1 MTLGIKKGRCRIC
14 EKEKKTEWHHIIS
27 QHHAKKTG
35 QDHLIYNPN
44 NVVEL
49 CKKCHNQTTASK
61 CRYRFKI
68 EKEINLDQ
76 PGTVK
81 SPMVGTVYLASSPD
95 AKPFIT
101 VGQNVKEG
109 DQLFIIEAMKTMNP
123 VKSPYAGKVKEIIV
137 SNEMS
142 VEFDEA
148 LVIIDIS

>member
-1 MTLGIKKGRCRIC
+1 MGRISIDKSLIKDLSELLDENNLSEITIQQGRQSIKVARN
-14 EKEKKTEWHHIIS
+14 IS
-27 QHHAKKTG
+27 SGATIVSQPK
-35 QDHLIYNPN
+35 
-44 NVVEL
+44 V
-49 CKKCHNQTTASK
+49 NQK
-61 CRYRFKI
+61 DNKI

-123 VKSPYAGKVKEIIV
+123 VRSPYAGKVKEIIV

>member
-1 MTLGIKKGRCRIC
+1 MGRISIDKSLIKDISELLDENNLSEITITQGRQSVKVARNITSGGSIVTHSDVMQ
-14 EKEKKTEWHHIIS
+14 K
-27 QHHAKKTG
+27 
-35 QDHLIYNPN
+35 N
-44 NVVEL
+44 N
-49 CKKCHNQTTASK
+49 
-61 CRYRFKI
+61 KI
-68 EKEINLDQ
+68 DNEINKDQ

-101 VGQNVKEG
+101 VGQTVKEG

-142 VEFDEA
+142 IEFDEA

>member
-1 MTLGIKKGRCRIC
+1 MGRISIDKSLIKDLTELLEENNLSEITIQQGRQSVKVARNI
-14 EKEKKTEWHHIIS
+14 TSGAAIVS
-27 QHHAKKTG
+27 Q
-35 QDHLIYNPN
+35 PN
-44 NVVEL
+44 VTQKN
-49 CKKCHNQTTASK
+49 S
-61 CRYRFKI
+61 KI

>member
-1 MTLGIKKGRCRIC
+1 MGRISIDKSLIKDLTELLEENNLSEITIQQGRQSVKVARN
-14 EKEKKTEWHHIIS
+14 IS
-27 QHHAKKTG
+27 SDATIVSQ
-35 QDHLIYNPN
+35 PN
-44 NVVEL
+44 VTQKN
-49 CKKCHNQTTASK
+49 N
-61 CRYRFKI
+61 KI

>member
-1 MTLGIKKGRCRIC
+1 MGRISIDKSLIKDLTELLEENNLSEITIQQGRQSVKVARNITSGATIVSQPNVTQ
-14 EKEKKTEWHHIIS
+14 KKS
-27 QHHAKKTG
+27 
-35 QDHLIYNPN
+35 
-44 NVVEL
+44 
-49 CKKCHNQTTASK
+49 
-61 CRYRFKI
+61 KI
-68 EKEINLDQ
+68 EKEINDQ

>member
-1 MTLGIKKGRCRIC
+1 MGRISLDKSLIKDLTELLEENNLSEITIQQGRQSVKVARNI
-14 EKEKKTEWHHIIS
+14 TSGTTIV
-27 QHHAKKTG
+27 G
-35 QDHLIYNPN
+35 QPN
-44 NVVEL
+44 ITQKN
-49 CKKCHNQTTASK
+49 N
-61 CRYRFKI
+61 KI
-68 EKEINLDQ
+68 EKEIKLDQ

>member
-1 MTLGIKKGRCRIC
+1 MGRISIDKSLIKDLTELLEENNLSEITIQQGRQSVKVARN
-14 EKEKKTEWHHIIS
+14 IS
-27 QHHAKKTG
+27 SDATIVSQ
-35 QDHLIYNPN
+35 PN
-44 NVVEL
+44 VTQKN
-49 CKKCHNQTTASK
+49 N
-61 CRYRFKI
+61 KI

-123 VKSPYAGKVKEIIV
+123 VKSPFTGKVKEIIV

>member
-1 MTLGIKKGRCRIC
+1 MVNISIDKSLINDLSELLEENNLSEITIQKGRQSIKVARNISSGATIVSQPNVTQ
-14 EKEKKTEWHHIIS
+14 KDNKT
-27 QHHAKKTG
+27 
-35 QDHLIYNPN
+35 
-44 NVVEL
+44 
-49 CKKCHNQTTASK
+49 
-61 CRYRFKI
+61 

-81 SPMVGTVYLASSPD
+81 SPMVGTIYLAPSPD

>member
-1 MTLGIKKGRCRIC
+1 MGRISIDKSLIKDLTELLEENNLSEITIQQGRQSVKVARNIASGA
-14 EKEKKTEWHHIIS
+14 TIVS
-27 QHHAKKTG
+27 Q
-35 QDHLIYNPN
+35 PN
-44 NVVEL
+44 ITQKDN
-49 CKKCHNQTTASK
+49 
-61 CRYRFKI
+61 KI

>member
-1 MTLGIKKGRCRIC
+1 MGRISIDKSLIKDLAELLEENNLSEITIQQGRQSVKVARNI
-14 EKEKKTEWHHIIS
+14 TSGAAIVS
-27 QHHAKKTG
+27 Q
-35 QDHLIYNPN
+35 PN
-44 NVVEL
+44 VTQKN
-49 CKKCHNQTTASK
+49 N
-61 CRYRFKI
+61 KI

-95 AKPFIT
+95 AKPFIS

-123 VKSPYAGKVKEIIV
+123 VKSPYAGKVQEIIV

>member
-1 MTLGIKKGRCRIC
+1 MGRISIDKSLIKDLTELLEENNLSEITIQQGRQSVKVARNITSG
-14 EKEKKTEWHHIIS
+14 ETIVSQPNVTQKE
-27 QHHAKKTG
+27 
-35 QDHLIYNPN
+35 N
-44 NVVEL
+44 
-49 CKKCHNQTTASK
+49 
-61 CRYRFKI
+61 KI

>member
-1 MTLGIKKGRCRIC
+1 MGRISLDKSLIKDLTELLEENNLSEITIQQGRQSVKVARNITSGATIVSQPNVTQKNSKID
-14 EKEKKTEWHHIIS
+14 KES
-27 QHHAKKTG
+27 
-35 QDHLIYNPN
+35 
-44 NVVEL
+44 
-49 CKKCHNQTTASK
+49 
-61 CRYRFKI
+61 
-68 EKEINLDQ
+68 NLDQ

>member
-1 MTLGIKKGRCRIC
+1 MGRISIDKSLIKDLTELLEENNLSEITIQQGRQSVKVARNI
-14 EKEKKTEWHHIIS
+14 TSGATILS
-27 QHHAKKTG
+27 Q
-35 QDHLIYNPN
+35 PN
-44 NVVEL
+44 GTQKN
-49 CKKCHNQTTASK
+49 S
-61 CRYRFKI
+61 KI

>member
-1 MTLGIKKGRCRIC
+1 MGRISIDKSLIKDLTELLEDNNLSEITIQQGRQSVKVARNI
-14 EKEKKTEWHHIIS
+14 TSGATIVS
-27 QHHAKKTG
+27 Q
-35 QDHLIYNPN
+35 PN
-44 NVVEL
+44 VTQKDN
-49 CKKCHNQTTASK
+49 
-61 CRYRFKI
+61 KI

-95 AKPFIT
+95 AQPFIT

>member
-1 MTLGIKKGRCRIC
+1 MGRISIDKSLIKDLTELLEENNLSEITIQQGRQSVKVARNITSGATIVS
-14 EKEKKTEWHHIIS
+14 K
-27 QHHAKKTG
+27 
-35 QDHLIYNPN
+35 PN
-44 NVVEL
+44 VTQKN
-49 CKKCHNQTTASK
+49 N
-61 CRYRFKI
+61 KI

-101 VGQNVKEG
+101 VGQDVKEG

>member
-1 MTLGIKKGRCRIC
+1 MGRISIDKSLIKDLTELLEENNLSEITIQQGRQSVKVARNITSG
-14 EKEKKTEWHHIIS
+14 ETIVSQPNVTQKE
-27 QHHAKKTG
+27 
-35 QDHLIYNPN
+35 N
-44 NVVEL
+44 
-49 CKKCHNQTTASK
+49 
-61 CRYRFKI
+61 KI

-123 VKSPYAGKVKEIIV
+123 VKSPFAGKVKEIIV

>member
-1 MTLGIKKGRCRIC
+1 MGRISIDKSLIKDLTELLEENNLSEITIQQGRQSVKVARNITSG
-14 EKEKKTEWHHIIS
+14 ETIASQPNVTQKE
-27 QHHAKKTG
+27 
-35 QDHLIYNPN
+35 N
-44 NVVEL
+44 
-49 CKKCHNQTTASK
+49 
-61 CRYRFKI
+61 KI

>member
-1 MTLGIKKGRCRIC
+1 MGRISIDKSLIKDISELLDENNLSEITITQGRQSVKVARNITSGGSIVSHSDVMQ
-14 EKEKKTEWHHIIS
+14 KDNKV
-27 QHHAKKTG
+27 
-35 QDHLIYNPN
+35 DN
-44 NVVEL
+44 
-49 CKKCHNQTTASK
+49 
-61 CRYRFKI
+61 
-68 EKEINLDQ
+68 EINKDQ

-101 VGQNVKEG
+101 VGQTVKEG

>member
-1 MTLGIKKGRCRIC
+1 MGRISIDKSLIKELTELLEENSLSEITIQQGRQSVKVARNI
-14 EKEKKTEWHHIIS
+14 TSGSTIIS
-27 QHHAKKTG
+27 QPDSIQK
-35 QDHLIYNPN
+35 DN
-44 NVVEL
+44 
-49 CKKCHNQTTASK
+49 
-61 CRYRFKI
+61 KI

-81 SPMVGTVYLASSPD
+81 SPMVGTIYLAPSPD

>member
-1 MTLGIKKGRCRIC
+1 MGRISIDKSLIKDLSELLEENNLSEITIQQGRQSIKVARN
-14 EKEKKTEWHHIIS
+14 IS
-27 QHHAKKTG
+27 SGATIVSQ
-35 QDHLIYNPN
+35 PN
-44 NVVEL
+44 VTQKDN
-49 CKKCHNQTTASK
+49 
-61 CRYRFKI
+61 KI
-68 EKEINLDQ
+68 EKEINLEQ

>member
-1 MTLGIKKGRCRIC
+1 MGRISIDKSLIKDLTELLEENNLSEITIQQGRQSVKVARNINSG
-14 EKEKKTEWHHIIS
+14 TTIVS
-27 QHHAKKTG
+27 Q
-35 QDHLIYNPN
+35 PN
-44 NVVEL
+44 VTQKDN
-49 CKKCHNQTTASK
+49 
-61 CRYRFKI
+61 KI

>member
-1 MTLGIKKGRCRIC
+1 MGRISIDKSLIKDISELLDENNLSEITITQGRQSVKVARNITSGGSIVTHSDVMQ
-14 EKEKKTEWHHIIS
+14 K
-27 QHHAKKTG
+27 
-35 QDHLIYNPN
+35 N
-44 NVVEL
+44 N
-49 CKKCHNQTTASK
+49 
-61 CRYRFKI
+61 KI
-68 EKEINLDQ
+68 DNEINKDQ

-101 VGQNVKEG
+101 VGQTVKEG

>member
-1 MTLGIKKGRCRIC
+1 MARISIDKSLIKDLTELLEENNLSEITIQQGRQSVKVARNI
-14 EKEKKTEWHHIIS
+14 TSGATIVS
-27 QHHAKKTG
+27 Q
-35 QDHLIYNPN
+35 PN
-44 NVVEL
+44 VTQKN
-49 CKKCHNQTTASK
+49 S
-61 CRYRFKI
+61 KI

>member
-1 MTLGIKKGRCRIC
+1 MGRISIDKSLIKDLTELLEENNLSEITIQQGRQSVKVARNITSGATIVSQPNVTQKNSKID
-14 EKEKKTEWHHIIS
+14 KES
-27 QHHAKKTG
+27 
-35 QDHLIYNPN
+35 
-44 NVVEL
+44 
-49 CKKCHNQTTASK
+49 
-61 CRYRFKI
+61 
-68 EKEINLDQ
+68 NLDQ

-142 VEFDEA
+142 GEFDEA

>member
-1 MTLGIKKGRCRIC
+1 MGRISIDKSLIKDLTELLEENNLSEITIQQGRQSVKVARNIGSGA
-14 EKEKKTEWHHIIS
+14 TFVS
-27 QHHAKKTG
+27 Q
-35 QDHLIYNPN
+35 PN
-44 NVVEL
+44 VTQKN
-49 CKKCHNQTTASK
+49 N
-61 CRYRFKI
+61 KI

-81 SPMVGTVYLASSPD
+81 SPMVGTVYLAPSPD

-123 VKSPYAGKVKEIIV
+123 VKSPYSGKVKEIIV

>member
-1 MTLGIKKGRCRIC
+1 MGRISIDKSLIKDLTELLEENNLSEITIQQGRQSVKVARNINSGA
-14 EKEKKTEWHHIIS
+14 TIVS
-27 QHHAKKTG
+27 Q
-35 QDHLIYNPN
+35 PN
-44 NVVEL
+44 VTQKDN
-49 CKKCHNQTTASK
+49 
-61 CRYRFKI
+61 KI

-95 AKPFIT
+95 AKPFIS

>member
-1 MTLGIKKGRCRIC
+1 MGRISIDKSLIKDLTELLEENNLSEITIQQGRQSVKVARNI
-14 EKEKKTEWHHIIS
+14 TSGATIVS
-27 QHHAKKTG
+27 Q
-35 QDHLIYNPN
+35 PN
-44 NVVEL
+44 VTQKN
-49 CKKCHNQTTASK
+49 N
-61 CRYRFKI
+61 KI

>member
-1 MTLGIKKGRCRIC
+1 MGKILIDKSLIKDLTELLEENNLSEITIQQGRQSVKVARNI
-14 EKEKKTEWHHIIS
+14 TSGATIVS
-27 QHHAKKTG
+27 Q
-35 QDHLIYNPN
+35 PN
-44 NVVEL
+44 VTQKDN
-49 CKKCHNQTTASK
+49 
-61 CRYRFKI
+61 KI

>member
-1 MTLGIKKGRCRIC
+1 MGRISIDKSLIKDLTELLEENNLSEITIQQGRQSVKVARN
-14 EKEKKTEWHHIIS
+14 IS
-27 QHHAKKTG
+27 SGATIVSQ
-35 QDHLIYNPN
+35 PN
-44 NVVEL
+44 ITQKDN
-49 CKKCHNQTTASK
+49 
-61 CRYRFKI
+61 KI

>member
-1 MTLGIKKGRCRIC
+1 V
-14 EKEKKTEWHHIIS
+14 S
-27 QHHAKKTG
+27 Q
-35 QDHLIYNPN
+35 PN
-44 NVVEL
+44 GTQKN
-49 CKKCHNQTTASK
+49 S
-61 CRYRFKI
+61 KI

>member
-1 MTLGIKKGRCRIC
+1 MGRISIDKSLIKDLSELLDENNLSEITIQQGRQSIKVARN
-14 EKEKKTEWHHIIS
+14 IS
-27 QHHAKKTG
+27 SGATIVSQ
-35 QDHLIYNPN
+35 PN
-44 NVVEL
+44 V
-49 CKKCHNQTTASK
+49 NQK
-61 CRYRFKI
+61 DNKI
-68 EKEINLDQ
+68 ETEINLDQ

>member
-1 MTLGIKKGRCRIC
+1 MGRISIDKSLIKDLTEVLEENNLSEITIQQGRQSVKVARNI
-14 EKEKKTEWHHIIS
+14 TSGATIVS
-27 QHHAKKTG
+27 Q
-35 QDHLIYNPN
+35 PN
-44 NVVEL
+44 VTQKDN
-49 CKKCHNQTTASK
+49 
-61 CRYRFKI
+61 KI

-95 AKPFIT
+95 AKPFIS

-123 VKSPYAGKVKEIIV
+123 VKSPYTGKVKEIIV

>member
-1 MTLGIKKGRCRIC
+1 MGRISIDKSLIKDISELLDENNLSEITITQGRQSVKVARNITSGGSIVTHSDVMQ
-14 EKEKKTEWHHIIS
+14 KDNKV
-27 QHHAKKTG
+27 
-35 QDHLIYNPN
+35 DN
-44 NVVEL
+44 
-49 CKKCHNQTTASK
+49 
-61 CRYRFKI
+61 
-68 EKEINLDQ
+68 EINKDQ

-101 VGQNVKEG
+101 VGQTVKEG

-142 VEFDEA
+142 IEFDEA

>member
-1 MTLGIKKGRCRIC
+1 MGRISIDKSLIKDLAELLEENNLSEITINQGRQSVKVARN
-14 EKEKKTEWHHIIS
+14 IS
-27 QHHAKKTG
+27 SGTTIVSQ
-35 QDHLIYNPN
+35 PN
-44 NVVEL
+44 VTQKAN
-49 CKKCHNQTTASK
+49 
-61 CRYRFKI
+61 KI

-95 AKPFIT
+95 AKPFIS

>member
-1 MTLGIKKGRCRIC
+1 MGRISIDKSLIKDLTELLEENNLSEITIQQGRQSVKVARNITSGATIVS
-14 EKEKKTEWHHIIS
+14 K
-27 QHHAKKTG
+27 
-35 QDHLIYNPN
+35 PN
-44 NVVEL
+44 VTQIN
-49 CKKCHNQTTASK
+49 N
-61 CRYRFKI
+61 KI

-101 VGQNVKEG
+101 VGQDVKEG

>member
-1 MTLGIKKGRCRIC
+1 MGRISIDKSLIKDLSELLEENNLSEINIQQGRQSIKVARN
-14 EKEKKTEWHHIIS
+14 IS
-27 QHHAKKTG
+27 SGATIVSQ
-35 QDHLIYNPN
+35 PN
-44 NVVEL
+44 VTQKDN
-49 CKKCHNQTTASK
+49 
-61 CRYRFKI
+61 KI

-109 DQLFIIEAMKTMNP
+109 DQLFIIEAMKTKNP

>member
-1 MTLGIKKGRCRIC
+1 MGKILIDKSLIKDLTELLEENNLSEITIQQGRQSIKVARNI
-14 EKEKKTEWHHIIS
+14 TSGTTIVS
-27 QHHAKKTG
+27 Q
-35 QDHLIYNPN
+35 PN
-44 NVVEL
+44 VTQKDN
-49 CKKCHNQTTASK
+49 
-61 CRYRFKI
+61 KI